1 MEGEQ
6 FLTFLES
13 IQQLIPPYYR
23 VFDSLIFFTILILIY
38 SIFVF
43 YFYKF
48 LAKKNILGLDL
59 SQYNIYKKSRFY
71 KLLASVLYFVEYI
84 LLLPLLSLIWFAF
97 LSIFLII
104 LSKSPSITTILT
116 ISASLVGAVRI
127 TAYLS
132 EDLSKDLAKMLPFVL
147 LAFFLVGETFFDP
160 SLIIQRALNIQYIFS
175 NLFIYVVF
183 IIGLEIILRSISL
196 VKESIFD

>member
-160 SLIIQRALNIQYIFS
+160 SLIIQRALNIQYIAS

-183 IIGLEIILRSISL
+183 IIGLEIILRSVSL
-196 VKESIFD
+196 IKESIFD

>member
-160 SLIIQRALNIQYIFS
+160 SLIIQ
-175 NLFIYVVF
+175 
-183 IIGLEIILRSISL
+183 
-196 VKESIFD
+196 